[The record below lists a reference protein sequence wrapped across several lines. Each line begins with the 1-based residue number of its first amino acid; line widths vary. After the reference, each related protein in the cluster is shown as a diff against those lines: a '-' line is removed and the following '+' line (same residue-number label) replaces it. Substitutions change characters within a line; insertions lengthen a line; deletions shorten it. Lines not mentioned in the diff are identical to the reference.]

1 MDKKK
6 LLRLLAENGRITAE
20 EIAAQLGENAAA
32 VAAAIRKMEEEKTI
46 IGYRAMF
53 DESILPENAVKAL
66 IEVKIRPE
74 REGGFDKIAKRLSK
88 FGIKATPFSRLKG
101 QADNEFNNRSH
112 RKITVIDG
120 KIGYTGGINIADE
133 YVNEIKRFGHWKDVG
148 VRLSRP

>member
-53 DESILPENAVKAL
+53 DESILPEN
-66 IEVKIRPE
+66 
-74 REGGFDKIAKRLSK
+74 G
-88 FGIKATPFSRLKG
+88 
-101 QADNEFNNRSH
+101 
-112 RKITVIDG
+112 
-120 KIGYTGGINIADE
+120 
-133 YVNEIKRFGHWKDVG
+133 
-148 VRLSRP
+148 